1 MQLKKFLSFSILFCF
16 VFSTYAQ
23 DKTELLLKEILS
35 NLSIQHNV
43 TFNYIDEEITLY
55 KIVPPKSTLSLEN
68 KLEYITLK
76 TNLEFKFIS
85 ANYIS
90 IINNQNL
97 DHALC
102 GYILDFETK
111 EPIADATLK
120 ATDLPYYTTTNE
132 KGYFEFSQ
140 KEIFNIEVSHLGYTK
155 IEFSSIDL
163 NKVSCP
169 TFYLKTTINELEPI
183 VAEVYLT
190 KGIIKKKEGYIEIS
204 PKKIGLLP
212 GLVEPDVFLT
222 LQQAPGINNQDENIH
237 NTSVRG
243 GTHDQNLMEWNG
255 IKLFHTAHFF
265 GLISALNP
273 NLAHNIK
280 LYKNGTPANYG
291 NGVSSSIIISTHAD
305 SIESTKASVGINFL
319 NADFYSKFKIAEKAT
334 LEISG
339 RRAYTDF
346 ISMPTYSNYL
356 NKIFQN
362 TAVLNTNNNE
372 GINYSTNENFYF
384 YDFSAQYH
392 QQIKDKSNLY
402 IDVIGINNFL
412 ELNQTTIENGTEI
425 VKNSDLEQQ
434 TFGASATFNHNW
446 NSKNFSSLKLNGS
459 FYKIDSKNESITNN
473 QIFNQENSILDTGFE
488 LFHQLKLN
496 HNFKFHFGY
505 SFNEIGV
512 RNVDQVNS
520 PLFSRKIKNILIS
533 HAAFAELNYNSKNNK
548 LKGRIGFRDTYIQEL
563 QTNLIEPRLQL
574 NYKLFQPFEIE
585 VQAEQKN
592 QTFSQIVDLQ
602 QDFLGIEKRRW
613 TLSNNENIPILKSNQ
628 VSLGFNFSKK
638 NWLISLDNFYK
649 KVEGITSMSQG
660 FQNQF
665 EFQKT
670 NGNYEVYGTEF
681 LVQKRWKNIT
691 AWTNYT
697 FMNNNYLFTEFVP
710 SEFPNNFEINHS
722 VKAAV
727 LYNYKNLKLSI
738 GSTWFTGKPTT
749 LSKSTTPIYNSPEIP
764 EVDYDKPNA
773 SNLED
778 YFQMNFSSSYSF
790 NLSQKS
796 KLNLGLSI
804 QNLLDNR
811 IVINQNYRVNFNTN
825 SVEEIN
831 TYSLERTFNAFIRFS
846 L

>member
-1 MQLKKFLSFSILFCF
+1 MRLKKLLSFYIIFCF
-16 VFSTYAQ
+16 VLSVQ
-23 DKTELLLKEILS
+23 SQNKTELLLKEILTNIS
-35 NLSIQHNV
+35 DQHEV
-43 TFNYIDEEITLY
+43 TFNYIDEEIVLY
-55 KIVPPKSTLSLEN
+55 KIIPPEKGLSLEN
-68 KLEYITLK
+68 KLQYITLK
-76 TNLEFKFIS
+76 TNLEFKFIAS
-85 ANYIS
+85 NYIS
-90 IINNQNL
+90 VVNNQRL
-97 DHALC
+97 DHSLC
-102 GYILDFETK
+102 GYILDAETK
-111 EPIADATLK
+111 EPIADVVLK
-120 ATDLPYYTTTNE
+120 ATDLPYYTTTNVQ
-132 KGYFEFSQ
+132 GYFQFEQ
-140 KEIFNIEVSHLGYTK
+140 KEIFNIEVSHLGYNK
-155 IEFSSIDL
+155 IEFSSTEL

-169 TFYLKTTINELEPI
+169 KFYLKTAINELEPI

-190 KGIIKKKEGYIEIS
+190 KGIVKKKEGYIEIS
-204 PKKIGLLP
+204 PKEIGLLP

-243 GTHDQNLMEWNG
+243 GTHDQNLIEWNG

-305 SIESTKASVGINFL
+305 SIENTKASVGINFL
-319 NADFYSKFKIAEKAT
+319 NADFYSKFKIAKKAS

-339 RRAYTDF
+339 RRAYTDLLT
-346 ISMPTYSNYL
+346 MPTYTSYL
-356 NKIFQN
+356 DKIFQN
-362 TAVLNTNNNE
+362 TAVNNTTNSEN
-372 GINYSTNENFYF
+372 INYTNDENFYF
-384 YDFSAQYH
+384 YDFSGQYH

-402 IDVIGINNFL
+402 IDVIGIHNLL
-412 ELNQTTIENGTEI
+412 ELNQTKTENGTEI
-425 VKNSDLEQQ
+425 IKNSDLKQL
-434 TFGASATFNHNW
+434 TFGASTTFNHYW
-446 NSKNFSSLKLNGS
+446 NSKNLSSVKLHGS

-473 QIFNQENSILDTGFE
+473 QIFNQENSILDTG
-488 LFHQLKLN
+488 LQLQHDIVLN
-496 HNFKFHFGY
+496 NQFQLQLGY
-505 SFNEIGV
+505 SLNEIGV
-512 RNVDQVNS
+512 RNVDQVSS
-520 PLFSRKIKNILIS
+520 PLFSRKIKDVLTS
-533 HAAFAELNYNSKNNK
+533 HAAFTELKYQSKNNK
-548 LKGRIGFRDTYIQEL
+548 LQGRIGLRDTYIEEL

-574 NYKLFQPFEIE
+574 NYKLFQPLEIE
-585 VQAEQKN
+585 IQAEQKN

-638 NWLISLDNFYK
+638 NWLLSFDNFYK

-670 NGNYEVYGTEF
+670 NGNYEVYGTEL
-681 LVQKRWKNIT
+681 LVQKRWKNFT
-691 AWTNYT
+691 AWTNYAY
-697 FMNNNYLFTEFVP
+697 MNNNYLFTEFVP

-727 LYNYKNLKLSI
+727 LYNYKSLKLSL

-749 LSKSTTPIYNSPEIP
+749 LSKSSTPIYNSPEIP
-764 EVDYDKPNA
+764 EVDYDNPNS

-790 NLSQKS
+790 NLSKKS
-796 KLNLGLSI
+796 KLNLGLSV

-811 IVINQNYRVNFNTN
+811 IIINQNYRVNFNTN
-825 SVEEIN
+825 SDEEVN

>member
-1 MQLKKFLSFSILFCF
+1 MLFR
-16 VFSTYAQ
+16 S
-23 DKTELLLKEILS
+23 
-35 NLSIQHNV
+35 
-43 TFNYIDEEITLY
+43 
-55 KIVPPKSTLSLEN
+55 
-68 KLEYITLK
+68 
-76 TNLEFKFIS
+76 
-85 ANYIS
+85 
-90 IINNQNL
+90 
-97 DHALC
+97 
-102 GYILDFETK
+102 
-111 EPIADATLK
+111 
-120 ATDLPYYTTTNE
+120 
-132 KGYFEFSQ
+132 
-140 KEIFNIEVSHLGYTK
+140 
-155 IEFSSIDL
+155 
-163 NKVSCP
+163 
-169 TFYLKTTINELEPI
+169 
-183 VAEVYLT
+183 
-190 KGIIKKKEGYIEIS
+190 
-204 PKKIGLLP
+204 
-212 GLVEPDVFLT
+212 
-222 LQQAPGINNQDENIH
+222 
-237 NTSVRG
+237 
-243 GTHDQNLMEWNG
+243 
-255 IKLFHTAHFF
+255 
-265 GLISALNP
+265 
-273 NLAHNIK
+273 
-280 LYKNGTPANYG
+280 
-291 NGVSSSIIISTHAD
+291 
-305 SIESTKASVGINFL
+305 
-319 NADFYSKFKIAEKAT
+319 
-334 LEISG
+334 
-339 RRAYTDF
+339 
-346 ISMPTYSNYL
+346 
-356 NKIFQN
+356 
-362 TAVLNTNNNE
+362 
-372 GINYSTNENFYF
+372 
-384 YDFSAQYH
+384 
-392 QQIKDKSNLY
+392 
-402 IDVIGINNFL
+402 
-412 ELNQTTIENGTEI
+412 
-425 VKNSDLEQQ
+425 
-434 TFGASATFNHNW
+434 
-446 NSKNFSSLKLNGS
+446 
-459 FYKIDSKNESITNN
+459 
-473 QIFNQENSILDTGFE
+473 
-488 LFHQLKLN
+488 
-496 HNFKFHFGY
+496 
-505 SFNEIGV
+505 
-512 RNVDQVNS
+512 
-520 PLFSRKIKNILIS
+520 
-533 HAAFAELNYNSKNNK
+533 
-548 LKGRIGFRDTYIQEL
+548 QEL

-710 SEFPNNFEINHS
+710 SEFPNNFEINHT

-727 LYNYKNLKLSI
+727 LYNYKNLRLSI

-825 SVEEIN
+825 SVEEVN